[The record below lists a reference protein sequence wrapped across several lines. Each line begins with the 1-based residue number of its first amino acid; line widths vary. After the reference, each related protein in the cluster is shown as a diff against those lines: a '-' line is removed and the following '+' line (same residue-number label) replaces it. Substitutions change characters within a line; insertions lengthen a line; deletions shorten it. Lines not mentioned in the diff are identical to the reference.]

1 MLSAADYYMES
12 AIPVAVNYAADVMI
26 AVCLNLYG
34 FVDFLSKNTVLLFLT
49 LYKVRVL

>member
-12 AIPVAVNYAADVMI
+12 GIPVAVNYTEDVMI

-34 FVDFLSKNTVLLFLT
+34 LMDFLSKNSEADDF
-49 LYKVRVL
+49 

>member
-1 MLSAADYYMES
+1 MLSAASYYMES

-34 FVDFLSKNTVLLFLT
+34 WMKLLYQNAEADDF
-49 LYKVRVL
+49 